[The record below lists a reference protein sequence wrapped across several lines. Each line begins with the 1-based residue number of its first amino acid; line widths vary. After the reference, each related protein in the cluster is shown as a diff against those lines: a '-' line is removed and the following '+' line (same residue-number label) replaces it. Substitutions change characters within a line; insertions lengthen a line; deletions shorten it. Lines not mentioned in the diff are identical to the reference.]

1 MENKEVIQEAI
12 ELLEKA
18 IAEFWTDEGFTWNRV
33 YTKDVLPLLDQ
44 TIALFK
50 PCADKPESQD
60 PGDAESEYMD
70 NEQKRAFEAKNVRSV
85 IR

>member
-18 IAEFWTDEGFTWNRV
+18 IAEFWTDEGFTWN
-33 YTKDVLPLLDQ
+33 
-44 TIALFK
+44 
-50 PCADKPESQD
+50 
-60 PGDAESEYMD
+60 AESEYMD